1 MNNMSNKD
9 YVADYLALKVANDQ
23 LRERGKL
30 WVWDQL
36 NKFCAEI
43 NRSVMQTPD
52 QAGIQVGCQEWNFSV
67 ENFTMVGER
76 YGARYRGRTLTVE
89 IGWPKLPEHGY
100 VPDGGLARGRIGFSQ
115 NVMLDARPVA
125 EMVFKRNGAADPGWF
140 LISNNRPGEPVTE
153 SLLKKYVEKLLQD

>member
-1 MNNMSNKD
+1 
-9 YVADYLALKVANDQ
+9 
-23 LRERGKL
+23 
-30 WVWDQL
+30 
-36 NKFCAEI
+36 
-43 NRSVMQTPD
+43 
-52 QAGIQVGCQEWNFSV
+52 
-67 ENFTMVGER
+67 MVGER

-140 LISNNRPGEPVTE
+140 LISSNRPGEPVTE
-153 SLLKKYVEKLLQD
+153 SLLKKYVEMLLQD